1 MVYGIDS
8 ALRHARLS
16 GSRRA
21 AVARSEWVE
30 WEVREERT
38 NRVLGTY
45 SFAKRPARGDVVEL
59 DGELFEVRQ
68 VADITVGDDETQ
80 CGWLIVSS

>member
-1 MVYGIDS
+1 VGK
-8 ALRHARLS
+8 
-16 GSRRA
+16 
-21 AVARSEWVE
+21 SELVE

-59 DGELFEVRQ
+59 DGELFDVRQ
-68 VADITVGDDETQ
+68 VADVTVGDDETQ
-80 CGWLIVSS
+80 HGWLIVST